1 MLWAL
6 SSEIGHLIFSVMAWV
21 LLGTP
26 LGDESAFSIHGFNIS
41 KWRVLLLAASIPPT
55 LAFVLICFL
64 PESPEY
70 LNQVRT
76 SLLINFWNLLHNTE
90 LTLERQEIPRG
101 LTLQIKAHKISK
113 FLEIPRF
120 HLRFHG
126 FQWSAMAQF
135 SV

>member
-76 SLLINFWNLLHNTE
+76 SLLILL
-90 LTLERQEIPRG
+90 
-101 LTLQIKAHKISK
+101 K
-113 FLEIPRF
+113 FTS
-120 HLRFHG
+120 
-126 FQWSAMAQF
+126 QY
-135 SV
+135 